1 MPTPPTPSSP
11 VDAAPADAPRPR
23 LVARLLS
30 RTRRGHLEQAIAA
43 GRLREVER
51 FDLRGVEGLRALAR
65 KSLWLLVAGGVA
77 FASLNLAVRAVRHSG
92 PLLGESSPAA
102 RALVLVL
109 ANVAAYIVMVPV
121 HEALH
126 AAVI

>member
-1 MPTPPTPSSP
+1 MPTPTTPSSP

-51 FDLRGVEGLRALAR
+51 FDLLAVEGLRTLAR
-65 KSLWLLVAGGVA
+65 KSLWLLVAGGGGVVRP
-77 FASLNLAVRAVRHSG
+77 NLVVRCPPPGG
-92 PLLGESSPAA
+92 PLLRQCPPPPPAPGP
-102 RALVLVL
+102 LL
-109 ANVAAYIVMVPV
+109 ANAPPPIFLLPARHPP
-121 HEALH
+121 H
-126 AAVI
+126 A

>member
-51 FDLRGVEGLRALAR
+51 FDLLAVEGLRALAR
-65 KSLWLLVAGGVA
+65 KSLWLLVAGGGGVGH
-77 FASLNLAVRAVRHSG
+77 LQLTGRGRRHCG
-92 PLLGESSPAA
+92 PPLRGRSPGA
-102 RALVLVL
+102 RALGRLVAQRPPHNL
-109 ANVAAYIVMVPV
+109 MAPG
-121 HEALH
+121 
-126 AAVI
+126 